1 MGAVIDLNDLFGFIE
16 MIGGIDMAAVFKILA
31 VGLSGRC
38 TAIHGKLARL
48 ELRPKGLISRLFRLP
63 AASYTSFA

>member
-1 MGAVIDLNDLFGFIE
+1 MDAVIDLNDLFGFFD
-16 MIGGIDMAAVFKILA
+16 MIGGVDMIVIFKILA

-48 ELRPKGLISRLFRLP
+48 EPRPKGLISRLFRLP
-63 AASYTSFA
+63 TTSYTSFA